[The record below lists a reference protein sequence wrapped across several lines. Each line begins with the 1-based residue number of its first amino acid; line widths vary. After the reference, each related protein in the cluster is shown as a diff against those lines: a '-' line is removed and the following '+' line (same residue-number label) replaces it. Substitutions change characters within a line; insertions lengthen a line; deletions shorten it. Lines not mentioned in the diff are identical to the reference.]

1 MKLSKLEIRQ
11 ILYWAESAIDE
22 GMHWGD
28 GVMYLPAE
36 QELRQKLESAASN
49 IELVQEEINA
59 VFNWLEHYAA
69 GTSILTNED
78 IILFNK
84 FYKYYKNDT
93 LKSKFLKTLLK

>member
-28 GVMYLPAE
+28 GVMYLPSE
-36 QELRQKLESAASN
+36 QELIQKLKSAESN
-49 IELVQEEINA
+49 IELAQEEINT

-69 GTSILTNED
+69 ETSVFTNED

-84 FYKYYKNDT
+84 FYKYCQNDT
-93 LKSKFLKTLLK
+93 FKSEFLKNLLK